1 MAEQLVTLVMV
12 VFGAALM
19 PLAARRLSVPS
30 AALEIV
36 YGMLLF
42 NTVLAHHPA
51 WFELL
56 KELGLIYLMFIAGT
70 ELSLRELRS
79 SGRILRYV
87 LIPLPAFIIMPFLL
101 HFLGLP
107 WYIGIVLAMISAGIV
122 IPVLKEADL
131 LKLPLGR
138 DILGVALAG
147 ELISILALTFLNIF
161 HQYGFTPMAL
171 LDLLKLVALLGLAG
185 LGLKLLYLLAW
196 WHPGHVDRVMRS
208 EDPTEEG
215 IRLVISVAFVGGL
228 AAFAAGVEPILG
240 SFMGGVIFSHVFKS
254 KGRFEDKIN
263 AVGFGFLTPFF
274 FIGVGAAFD
283 PVLLRS
289 PKTVLLAVGLTLL
302 LLASKLLPLL
312 PARIIGLRG
321 IEAFGMALLLAAPLS
336 LLVVAGTLGQ
346 KMGLLSPSLNGMLIL
361 TAVLAS
367 IVYPMVFRLLAPR
380 LKQDK
385 SK

>member
-87 LIPLPAFIIMPFLL
+87 LIPLPAFIIMPFLM

-240 SFMGGVIFSHVFKS
+240 SFMGGGYLQSCLQEQ
-254 KGRFEDKIN
+254 R
-263 AVGFGFLTPFF
+263 PF
-274 FIGVGAAFD
+274 
-283 PVLLRS
+283 R
-289 PKTVLLAVGLTLL
+289 
-302 LLASKLLPLL
+302 
-312 PARIIGLRG
+312 R
-321 IEAFGMALLLAAPLS
+321 
-336 LLVVAGTLGQ
+336 
-346 KMGLLSPSLNGMLIL
+346 
-361 TAVLAS
+361 
-367 IVYPMVFRLLAPR
+367 
-380 LKQDK
+380 
-385 SK
+385 